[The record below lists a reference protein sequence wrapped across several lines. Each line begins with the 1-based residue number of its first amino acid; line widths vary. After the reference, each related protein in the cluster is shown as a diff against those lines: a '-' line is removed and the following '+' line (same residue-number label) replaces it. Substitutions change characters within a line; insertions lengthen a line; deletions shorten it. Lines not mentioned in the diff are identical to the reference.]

1 MIAKETKTMS
11 FETIVKQSGNGGRI
25 ILPKSLVGKK
35 VKVTIQV
42 MLCLAILTTTIMSI
56 TNIVYAQLFTAPVYP
71 TSCMV
76 ELKGGQVVKVSN
88 RDNNYTMIKCEQV
101 QEIYSNMTL
110 AQYQDQIRD
119 PANDKREEKLNDFTE
134 NIDGW
139 VESLNR

>member
-1 MIAKETKTMS
+1 MIAKEIKTMS